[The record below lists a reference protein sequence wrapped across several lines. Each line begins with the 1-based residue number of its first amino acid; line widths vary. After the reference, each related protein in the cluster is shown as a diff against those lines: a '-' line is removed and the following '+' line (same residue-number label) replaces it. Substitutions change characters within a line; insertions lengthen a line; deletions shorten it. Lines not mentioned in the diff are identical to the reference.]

1 MQKLL
6 IVSNRLPI
14 SIVKGKKGLRFEP
27 SVGGLATGLGSFYK
41 SYDSTWIG
49 WAGIELEKLKAEEEE
64 NIRARLLS
72 EGCRPIFLSQHD
84 MEDYYNGFCN
94 RTIWP
99 LLHYFPQYAV

>member
-14 SIVKGKKGLRFEP
+14 SMAKGKRGLRFEP

-49 WAGIELEKLKAEEEE
+49 WPGIELEKIKGEEEE
-64 NIRARLLS
+64 DIKARLLS
-72 EGCRPIFLSQHD
+72 ESCYPIFLSQRD
-84 MEDYYNGFCN
+84 IEDHYHGFCN
-94 RTIWP
+94 RTIGI
-99 LLHYFPQYAV
+99 